1 MIYSVYILYSESL
14 DKYYVGHTGEKI
26 EIRLRKHLSD
36 HSGFTAKVKDW
47 KIVFAENFSSKAEA
61 YQREMNI
68 KKRKSRRYIE
78 SIIVKSSG

>member
-14 DKYYVGHTGEKI
+14 DKYYVGHTGETIK
-26 EIRLRKHLSD
+26 IRLRKHLSD

-47 KIVFAENFSSKAEA
+47 KIVFTENFSTKAEA

-78 SIIVKSSG
+78 SIIEQSAG